1 MPKTDTV
8 PTKPPGGKAS
18 TRNKIRDPDVRERIE
33 TALRA
38 GAYREQAAL
47 HGGISVSTFYRWMK
61 EGEAAHD
68 AGIPIAESPHR
79 QLWEAVQNAEASG
92 ELHLL
97 AIIKEQAPK
106 SWQAA
111 AWILERK
118 YPNKWGRFDRVEH
131 SGKVIVPDVAVPAS
145 DVARVEIAKILA
157 EAGAL
162 G

>member
-1 MPKTDTV
+1 MSSPKTSDGRV
-8 PTKPPGGKAS
+8 RQK
-18 TRNKIRDPDVRERIE
+18 RDDPDVLDRLVN
-33 TALRA
+33 ALRA

-47 HGGISVSTFYRWMK
+47 HAGISVATFYRWMK
-61 EGEAAHD
+61 EGEAAE
-68 AGIPIAESPHR
+68 AEEIPASESR
-79 QLWEAVQNAEASG
+79 AREIREAVQNAEASG

-131 SGKVIVPDVAVPAS
+131 SGKVIVPDVAVPSS
-145 DVARVEIAKILA
+145 DVARVEIAKIL
-157 EAGAL
+157 EDAGAL